1 MALTSGDVG
10 RRGRGWWVD
19 KVPPFIVHRGEALEA
34 ANAHHTL
41 GGTVQA
47 LRVVAAAVLPIHAA
61 TATLRVRV
69 RSDVP

>member
-1 MALTSGDVG
+1 MTLTSGDVE
-10 RRGRGWWVD
+10 RRGRGWWVG

-47 LRVVAAAVLPIHAA
+47 LRVVAAAVLSIQATTAA
-61 TATLRVRV
+61 LRLWV